1 MLTVEQVFWAFQ
13 VAALVG
19 VFSWSIED
27 GMILHKYRQWLERKK
42 FEWQNGEFWTKPL
55 GLCSFCFSF
64 WVSLLFALFLG
75 LYPIQ
80 ILLFCA
86 MVMYFDKLRTNFLQ

>member
-13 VAALVG
+13 VATLVG
-19 VFSWSIED
+19 VFAWSIED
-27 GMILHKYRQWLERKK
+27 GMILSKYRQWLERKK
-42 FEWQNGEFWTKPL
+42 FEWNNGEFWTKPL

-75 LYPIQ
+75 LCPIQ